1 LIVSL
6 TSYPARFGTLYLTL
20 GCLLDQTVKPDRVI
34 LWIAHDD
41 MLRLPPAVRALE
53 KAGLEIRACDDLR
66 SFKKLVPALEAFPDA
81 FIVTADD
88 DIFFRRNWL
97 EELVDGFEPHVIACH
112 RAHRMKRSA
121 NGNLEPYLD
130 WEFDVQDSAA
140 RKPSTDIMPTGG
152 AGALYPPRS
161 LDVRVT
167 DRELFLRL
175 CPTGDDLWFYWCAR
189 MAGTKHKKVGG
200 KMRIVTRA
208 GSQDSALWAANEADN
223 DRMIAT
229 LTESFPQTS
238 ID

>member
-189 MAGTKHKKVGG
+189 MAGTRHQKVGR
-200 KMRIVTRA
+200 KIQLTPWP
-208 GSQDSALWAANEADN
+208 GSQRSTLWTSNELGGNDAALAVLQREFGY
-223 DRMIAT
+223 
-229 LTESFPQTS
+229 LE
-238 ID
+238 